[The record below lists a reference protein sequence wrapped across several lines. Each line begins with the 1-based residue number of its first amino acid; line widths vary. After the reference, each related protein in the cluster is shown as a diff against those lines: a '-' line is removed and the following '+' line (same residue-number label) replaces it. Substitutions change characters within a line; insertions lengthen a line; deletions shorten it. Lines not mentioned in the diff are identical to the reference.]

1 MSENLKQVKR
11 YHNDSFL
18 GVLINIRYMNSCLS
32 IRGLDG

>member
-11 YHNDSFL
+11 YHNDSHQY
-18 GVLINIRYMNSCLS
+18 IRYMNSCLS